1 MEKTTVI
8 QMIKNLT
15 SKNKSFIYL
24 IVQGLDFI
32 ESIDAENISNF
43 YIMQR
48 SGQKYLG
55 APFDNYQVLFDTN
68 DMNVINEGISKFTLS
83 TFYDKWKR
91 IYNALVGTQYE
102 ILNSYKTKEVRTPNI
117 TKKDTSNTTDDNTQ
131 KEDTN
136 LKTSNEGLNQDSIYG
151 FNSEEPVNNN
161 ESSKTSS
168 VNVTGTGENNKIQTH
183 TERTSS
189 KTNVESGDETTII
202 EGNKGENSYQKLIEQ
217 ELKLRQKDFW
227 SIVFSDIDNL
237 LLLKIY

>member
-8 QMIKNLT
+8 QMIKNLVN
-15 SKNKSFIYL
+15 KNKSFIYL

-32 ESIDAENISNF
+32 ENVDVENISNF
-43 YIMQR
+43 YIMQK

-55 APFDNYQVLFDTN
+55 SPFENYQVLFDTN
-68 DMNVINEGISKFTLS
+68 DMIQINEGISKFTLS

-91 IYNALVGTQYE
+91 VYNALVGTQYE

-117 TKKDTSNTTDDNTQ
+117 TKQDTSNTTDDNTQ

-136 LKTSNEGLNQDSIYG
+136 LQTSNEGLNQDSIYG

-161 ESSKTSS
+161 ESSRTSS

-183 TERTSS
+183 IERKSS

-202 EGNKGENSYQKLIEQ
+202 EGNKGDNSYQKLIEQ

-227 SIVFSDIDNL
+227 SIVFNDIDNL